1 MTRTGRPGGPAP
13 FLWSGSALGSAT
25 GLPARCYVSPEI
37 FALECEHILLRNWF
51 FVARTEE
58 LSQPGDYRAIETVG
72 GPVLLTHDETG
83 TLHAFANTCRHRGCL
98 LLEGSGN
105 RRSVV
110 CPYHAWTYRLDG
122 RLRAAPGMQAVPGF
136 ALEAYGLLPLRT
148 AIWEGCIFL
157 NFDDAAP
164 DLAAHLGDYPELLGS
179 HRFGDMICTWRDEI
193 EVACNWKLLLENAM
207 ESYHTGFVHAATV
220 GAQTSVTFP
229 TRGEWHAIQ
238 VQSRTSIAT
247 LEASAVPPFPPIAGL
262 SAQARQGAF
271 FTVIEPMTQF
281 ACAQDSMWW
290 LAVRP
295 VTVDRTVLSLG
306 GCFPRETVALPD
318 FVARAQA
325 YYHRWRRVA
334 DEDVGILEKQQR
346 GLRSCKSRPGP
357 LSSRDDVVHAMNDWI
372 RARLP
377 IEL

>member
-1 MTRTGRPGGPAP
+1 MTSAGPPGEPAP
-13 FLWSGSALGSAT
+13 FLWSGIALGNAT
-25 GLPARCYVSPEI
+25 GLPARYYVSPEI
-37 FALECEHILLRNWF
+37 FAAEREHILLRNWF

-72 GPVLLTHDETG
+72 GPVLLTRDETG
-83 TLHAFANTCRHRGCL
+83 ALHAFANTCRHRGCL

-136 ALEAYGLLPLRT
+136 ALEAHGLLPVRMS
-148 AIWEGCIFL
+148 IWEGCIFL

-164 DLAAHLGDYPELLGS
+164 DLAVHLGDYTELLGS

-238 VQSRTSIAT
+238 VQSRTSIAM
-247 LEASAVPPFPPIAGL
+247 LETSGVPPFPPIAGL

-295 VTVDRTVLSLG
+295 VAVDRTVLSLG

-318 FVARAQA
+318 FAARAQA
-325 YYHRWRRVA
+325 YYDRWRRVA
-334 DEDVGILEKQQR
+334 EEDVGILEKQQR
-346 GLRSCKSRPGP
+346 GLRSCKFRPGP

-377 IEL
+377 VDV